1 MTSIHIN
8 LRVLSII
15 VCLSI
20 CDLEDL
26 CDVSNDCEGKE
37 VGTLI
42 QDPLNCHRFYQ
53 CVLNSEGE
61 VRVSDSSILCHYE
74 GRFNEETQ
82 QCEDDV
88 STCVDKCSNLMC
100 PKTCEGLPDGTRI
113 AVPYD
118 CFLFQICNHEVDLP
132 IYGTCLL
139 SNPYFNGTDCCFDAF
154 SCCNICMPYCQ
165 FANTQVEDPANCN
178 RYYLCEKDD
187 YIPGSSEHF
196 DCPEDTHF
204 DRTLGECVEGY
215 ECDTVCVHGID
226 KRK

>member
-1 MTSIHIN
+1 MNVTSRIRISSWPMIMFHSKN
-8 LRVLSII
+8 LYSLLVLSII
-15 VCLSI
+15 VCLST

-61 VRVSDSSILCHYE
+61 VRISVQTLC
-74 GRFNEETQ
+74 
-82 QCEDDV
+82 D
-88 STCVDKCSNLMC
+88 

-165 FANTQVEDPANCN
+165 FANAQVEDPANCN